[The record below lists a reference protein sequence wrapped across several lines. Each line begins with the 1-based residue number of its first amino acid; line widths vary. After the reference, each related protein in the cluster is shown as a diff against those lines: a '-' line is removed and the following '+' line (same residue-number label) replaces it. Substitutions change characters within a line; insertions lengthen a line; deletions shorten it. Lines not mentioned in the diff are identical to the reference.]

1 MKFDLAQ
8 RIAAGRSKGFGG
20 NKNPCKIVTI
30 ILGDNPNCYKDIELV
45 RLLDIYLKTQ
55 SLALNIPIVILEGS
69 TMANE
74 VF

>member
-1 MKFDLAQ
+1 MIGDESRKFEWGDESKMKFDLAQ

-45 RLLDIYLKTQ
+45 RLLDIYLKT
-55 SLALNIPIVILEGS
+55 
-69 TMANE
+69 
-74 VF
+74 